1 MPSKYTEDKYM
12 ERESKSKTKPEA
24 SHIIKIEII
33 GIFNRFDL
41 IIDSLQPGIN
51 ILHGGNGSGKTTILH
66 ILSNILSGDYGRFLA
81 LDFNRIK
88 VIFNN
93 DIFIEIY
100 KDKNLVVRNNDI
112 SREIFDEVKDE
123 EQNFEEVEHK
133 INFANMRTS
142 RFKKSLEV
150 AYFPAFRNMI
160 EAWELLK
167 HGDSISS
174 TLVNSETN
182 WKVQLSRKLFGSFV
196 PSLNYMSPHEIEKEL
211 FYIFVE
217 ARKAVILNNQKILS
231 KSFNNISLYFN
242 SSDSEDVVSQSQNI
256 FDEIKKLAKEITKH
270 PLQEDINFI
279 EGLEQEIDKVFS
291 DDQTSSSLVFGIGVL
306 KNYNKSLKEI
316 VDFQNLAYEPISS
329 YLQAVNTFLIG
340 KKVDI
345 KLDSLTEEN
354 FLRLFDVNEDES
366 EFGGIQNLSSG
377 ERQILTLI
385 YAITHISSQDI
396 ILIDEPEISIH
407 IDQQVELLKSISEL
421 SANKQVI
428 VCTHSPTIAGEQI
441 ERLREVEL
449 IKSDLRKWDC
459 LEEDIRTE
467 IFVKK
472 EQEKDNKEIDDSDFG
487 IYERDDVLGEKK
499 IKYEHEQNY

>member
-24 SHIIKIEII
+24 SHITKIEII

-167 HGDSISS
+167 HGDSISP

-182 WKVQLSRKLFGSFV
+182 W
-196 PSLNYMSPHEIEKEL
+196 NCHE
-211 FYIFVE
+211 
-217 ARKAVILNNQKILS
+217 N
-231 KSFNNISLYFN
+231 
-242 SSDSEDVVSQSQNI
+242 
-256 FDEIKKLAKEITKH
+256 
-270 PLQEDINFI
+270 
-279 EGLEQEIDKVFS
+279 
-291 DDQTSSSLVFGIGVL
+291 
-306 KNYNKSLKEI
+306 
-316 VDFQNLAYEPISS
+316 
-329 YLQAVNTFLIG
+329 
-340 KKVDI
+340 
-345 KLDSLTEEN
+345 
-354 FLRLFDVNEDES
+354 
-366 EFGGIQNLSSG
+366 
-377 ERQILTLI
+377 
-385 YAITHISSQDI
+385 
-396 ILIDEPEISIH
+396 
-407 IDQQVELLKSISEL
+407 
-421 SANKQVI
+421 
-428 VCTHSPTIAGEQI
+428 
-441 ERLREVEL
+441 
-449 IKSDLRKWDC
+449 C
-459 LEEDIRTE
+459 LE
-467 IFVKK
+467 
-472 EQEKDNKEIDDSDFG
+472 
-487 IYERDDVLGEKK
+487 VLCLL
-499 IKYEHEQNY
+499 